1 MKITIKAA
9 RVNAGIG
16 IIEAAARVGYKRGS
30 LWRWETGRD
39 PVPPDIKTALC
50 RLYGVREEDIREVV
64 T

>member
-1 MKITIKAA
+1 
-9 RVNAGIG
+9 
-16 IIEAAARVGYKRGS
+16 VGYKRGS